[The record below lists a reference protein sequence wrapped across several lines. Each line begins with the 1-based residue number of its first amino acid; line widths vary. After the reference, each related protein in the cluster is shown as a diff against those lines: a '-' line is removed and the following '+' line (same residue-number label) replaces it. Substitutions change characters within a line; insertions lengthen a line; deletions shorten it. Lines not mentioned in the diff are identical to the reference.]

1 MPAVIKRSFLHGL
14 SLVLQRISLNW
25 MRLGL
30 MGIDAA
36 IFNACLV
43 LALWLRFDGAIP
55 ADYWAVY
62 YRHALWFTA
71 LFLLVSFRLGLYNR
85 IWKYASADAA
95 LVIALSVTVT
105 VVLGVAIC
113 MFLGGDQF
121 PRGVLAMLWGFT
133 LLFVG
138 LSRFGWRGV
147 RSSFGQANGNTKG
160 ERRRLLIYGAGES
173 GVLLAREARQDPH
186 SIYDV
191 VGFMDDSRKLK
202 GMVVSGFRVLGTS
215 QDFETIAQ
223 KYEVQEVI
231 VAQKSV
237 GVAQLSDVVEAGK
250 ALGVKV
256 RRVPS
261 LLEMVDGEAGLPR
274 VRDIE
279 VSDLIGR
286 NPVCPDLDLKEDY
299 IHGRTILVTGAGG
312 SIGSEI
318 CRQLCR
324 YQPGRVVLL
333 GRGENRI
340 HSVYYEL
347 REKFPNL
354 QFDPVI
360 CNITEPDAVED
371 TLARYRPDVIFH
383 AAAHKHV
390 FLMECNPVEA
400 ARNNVLG
407 TTILADLA
415 EMYGVERFIMI
426 STDKAT
432 EPTCVMGATKAL
444 CERIVAQKN
453 SSPTATRFTTVRF
466 GNVLGSAGSVV
477 PIFKSL
483 AASGKPITVT
493 DPEADRFFMTIEE
506 ASFLVLQ
513 AGGLGDGGE
522 TFVLDMGKPIRIVD
536 IARTILRMHDRNP
549 DEPGAL
555 RFIGLRPGE
564 KLHETLVN
572 PHEELVATACDR
584 LRKVKTNGNVPS
596 YMSVAEA
603 LETLHYAV
611 HDCDNH
617 RVLETLM
624 RATQAQFAEGTLA
637 VFERRQATVGTYAA

>member
-30 MGIDAA
+30 MGIDAV
-36 IFNACLV
+36 IFNACLI

-95 LVIALSVTVT
+95 LVIALSVSVT

-138 LSRFGWRGV
+138 VSRFGWRAA
-147 RSSFGQANGNTKG
+147 RSSFGKTNGYTNG

-186 SIYDV
+186 SMYDV

-215 QDFETIAQ
+215 QDFETIVQ

-250 ALGVKV
+250 TLGVKV

-347 REKFPNL
+347 REKFPGI

-360 CNITEPDAVED
+360 CNITESDAVED
-371 TLARYRPDVIFH
+371 TLARYRPEVIFH

-407 TTILADLA
+407 TTILADLS

-444 CERIVAQKN
+444 CERVVAQKN
-453 SSPTATRFTTVRF
+453 SSPTATRFITVRF

-483 AASGKPITVT
+483 AAAGKPITVT

-549 DEPGAL
+549 DEAGAL

-572 PHEELVATACDR
+572 PHEELVETACDR

-611 HDCDNH
+611 RDCDNH
-617 RVLETLM
+617 RVLETLR

-637 VFERRQATVGTYAA
+637 AFERRQATVGIYAA

>member
-30 MGIDAA
+30 MGIDAV

-95 LVIALSVTVT
+95 LVIALSVSVT
-105 VVLGVAIC
+105 VVLGVAIS
-113 MFLGGDQF
+113 MFLGGNQF

-133 LLFVG
+133 FLFVG
-138 LSRFGWRGV
+138 LSRFGWRAV
-147 RSSFGQANGNTKG
+147 RSSFGQTNGNTKG

-186 SIYDV
+186 SIYEV
-191 VGFMDDSRKLK
+191 VGFLDDNRKLK
-202 GMVVSGFRVLGTS
+202 GMVVGGFRVLGTS

-453 SSPTATRFTTVRF
+453 SSPTATRFITVRF

>member
-1 MPAVIKRSFLHGL
+1 MSAVIKRSFLHGL

-30 MGIDAA
+30 MGIDAV
-36 IFNACLV
+36 IFNACLI

-95 LVIALSVTVT
+95 LVIALSVSVT

-138 LSRFGWRGV
+138 VSRFGWRAA
-147 RSSFGQANGNTKG
+147 RSSFGKTNGYTNG

-186 SIYDV
+186 SMYDV

-250 ALGVKV
+250 TLGVKV

-286 NPVCPDLDLKEDY
+286 NPVCPTSTSK
-299 IHGRTILVTGAGG
+299 RTTSTGAPF
-312 SIGSEI
+312 SS
-318 CRQLCR
+318 
-324 YQPGRVVLL
+324 PA
-333 GRGENRI
+333 
-340 HSVYYEL
+340 
-347 REKFPNL
+347 
-354 QFDPVI
+354 PVA
-360 CNITEPDAVED
+360 PS
-371 TLARYRPDVIFH
+371 
-383 AAAHKHV
+383 
-390 FLMECNPVEA
+390 A
-400 ARNNVLG
+400 ARS
-407 TTILADLA
+407 ADSSA
-415 EMYGVERFIMI
+415 AI
-426 STDKAT
+426 SRA
-432 EPTCVMGATKAL
+432 VW
-444 CERIVAQKN
+444 
-453 SSPTATRFTTVRF
+453 SSW
-466 GNVLGSAGSVV
+466 
-477 PIFKSL
+477 
-483 AASGKPITVT
+483 
-493 DPEADRFFMTIEE
+493 
-506 ASFLVLQ
+506 
-513 AGGLGDGGE
+513 GG
-522 TFVLDMGKPIRIVD
+522 
-536 IARTILRMHDRNP
+536 ARTVSIVSTMSCGRNSP
-549 DEPGAL
+549 ASSSIPSSATSRSPMRSRTL
-555 RFIGLRPGE
+555 LPAIVPRSSSMRP
-564 KLHETLVN
+564 LTS
-572 PHEELVATACDR
+572 T
-584 LRKVKTNGNVPS
+584 S
-596 YMSVAEA
+596 S
-603 LETLHYAV
+603 
-611 HDCDNH
+611 
-617 RVLETLM
+617 
-624 RATQAQFAEGTLA
+624 
-637 VFERRQATVGTYAA
+637 